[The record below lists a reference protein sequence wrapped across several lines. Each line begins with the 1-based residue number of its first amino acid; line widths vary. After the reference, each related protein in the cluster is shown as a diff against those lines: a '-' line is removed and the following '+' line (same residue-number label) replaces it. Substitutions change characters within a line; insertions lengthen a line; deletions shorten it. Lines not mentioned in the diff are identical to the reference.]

1 MTATQ
6 GCPSMER
13 RRIAASNRTLAIAVA
28 GCVALGG
35 PLSAQIIASK
45 PVTGK
50 PIQVKVLE
58 ANAEARVQGGSPTV
72 NFPTGDLWLG
82 LPDKTAFIHFDLRSI
97 PAGAAIM
104 EAELLLTFR
113 DSYSEPGPH
122 TIQLGGVQG
131 SWRETTV
138 TYSNQ
143 PSVAWSN
150 RSRTVSSPGTMS
162 FNVKPAVDAWLS
174 GQHDNNGFALR
185 GDGPLK
191 NAISREAATA
201 TDRPRLRIKYV
212 AP

>member
-1 MTATQ
+1 MTDA
-6 GCPSMER
+6 PR
-13 RRIAASNRTLAIAVA
+13 FLAVLAA
-28 GCVALGG
+28 GCVALAR
-35 PLSAQIIASK
+35 PLPAQTIASK

-50 PIQVKVLE
+50 PIQVTVLE
-58 ANAEARVQGGSPTV
+58 ANADARVQGGSPTV

-97 PAGAAIM
+97 PVGASIM

-113 DSYSEPGPH
+113 DSYSEQGPN

-131 SWRETTV
+131 SWREATV

-143 PSVAWSN
+143 PTVAWSG
-150 RSRTVSSPGTMS
+150 RSRTVSSPGIVS
-162 FNVKPAVDAWLS
+162 FDVKPAVDAWLS